1 MNAYMNIQ
9 VRVLSANAAAQIRA
23 LQGQINGLSMAMA
36 GANRVGFLGGG
47 QRQISALSKFGNQ
60 LQWTGRQLQ
69 YNFTLPLALAGGA
82 AMKFAL
88 DNETAFTRISKVY
101 GDAAMSAETMK
112 NELNA
117 LKKAFEALSNE
128 YGVQQSEVLNIAAD
142 WAAAGASGLALA
154 RGVEQ
159 TLRVMV
165 LGEMNAAD
173 ATSALISIQAQ
184 YNLSSAQLID
194 TIAKLNIVEN
204 QTAISMQGL
213 IQGFQRSAGVAR
225 SAGVDV
231 DHLAAMLAAL
241 VPAAGSAAQAGNALK
256 TILSRIMS
264 PTKKA
269 ADTMEAMG
277 INVKSLAWNSL
288 NGSQRLEVLAQKFH
302 GLADSQKTAVATT
315 IASQYQLNK
324 FEILMDSI
332 FKASD
337 KATRGQSRYAQAL
350 DATKNRAYY
359 LNQAQK
365 ELNQVLNSNPQRL
378 KQIWVILQN
387 AMADVIQP
395 MIPLLL
401 GMARVLADL
410 VQAFN
415 NLPLPVKTTVMYLLL
430 FLGLFGP
437 LIRYIGS
444 TMTLIGE
451 LGWFFAGLGKQVL
464 WVVKIFGSFLALPF
478 TALGSAFGAVAG
490 GIMRFGGALLTAV
503 RAVGAFILTGP
514 LFGQFFGVVGA
525 ILSRG
530 GGMIAA
536 IWMTALGRMAAVTGP
551 MLAAIQ
557 GLFALWQ
564 LGMIRVITLVRNA
577 MLAGWLSMTA
587 SARFVGPAIV
597 ASFRTMWTM
606 LVAITTVGVTSI
618 VTRMRA
624 MVALTV
630 AMFTNWRVI
639 LVRLSTLMW
648 SGILVVFR
656 GGIVALGRYLMAG
669 LAALAGPWGIAI
681 AAILA
686 VLYMF
691 RDQIAQLVRNIINF
705 FRNMPPG
712 IANAFK
718 PLVNLFN
725 TAVKYIITAF
735 NALPKGVRDAMM
747 AVVHIVAEAARQVYQ
762 LFSYLNPFAHHSPSL
777 VENVTNGMAI
787 VKAQFKSITDIEGP
801 IKSAYEEIKKFGVA
815 TASLLKGMDSAKRAS
830 DRADLAK
837 VAPGALDEFDALV
850 RRIQMLTP
858 ILNQLK
864 AAVDAQQAVVDKWKS
879 KLDAA
884 NDALDVQQ
892 KKLDALNKVLQTA
905 KDNLQQAQDN
915 LQKYANTPITG
926 MKAMEDQIFANEMA
940 QKKLRLEIMKMEDAG
955 QSVDD
960 LTNKMQAL
968 HGMQELLTGER
979 KSLQDA
985 GAGSEILKT
994 YDDQIASIKDQTK
1007 GVAGQITEYQKL
1019 SDELDKLQRQGE
1031 ELDLEKSLKFDELT
1045 KQINDAAN
1053 ATKEMS
1059 FDDIMKGIN
1068 DSNAAIDKYGDEVDK
1083 ATKAVEDQQ
1092 KAVDAATA
1100 ARDAI
1105 QASYDAEVKKLDQLK
1120 DAYDKVN
1127 QTIQDINS
1135 SLNDMA
1141 SAAADAIQRAKDAAG
1156 KGKGGL
1162 GPAGDFPDVGGAGSL
1177 GREGGL
1183 GDQSSL
1189 IDQFTK
1195 DLAKKTGDL
1204 MGGLDLFGG
1213 IKKKF
1218 SALQGWFKTNVGPVF
1233 GAIGDAAKQIFGGI
1247 DWLAPFK
1254 NMDFG
1259 WATTIWN
1266 TIKDI
1271 FNTGVTWIKNIIKLF
1286 AGDFKKIWQ
1295 TIWDKLKTAW
1305 TEISPELAKF
1315 KDLLQPLANL
1325 FKELWTII
1333 KPLAAII
1340 GVVLLGAIKVLV
1352 SILANTLGPILDTI
1366 IAVIKGIIKVIR
1378 GLTEFI
1384 LGVFTGDWKL
1394 AWKGIVD
1401 IFSGVWDAIWGIIKG
1416 AVGVIWGTIKGF
1428 VEGIVG
1434 FFQWLYDVLVGHSI
1448 IPDMVNAII
1457 DWIASLPQKAWDA
1470 LKDLGNK
1477 ILDLVHKAW
1486 DMWVAANKA
1495 AWNVINAWFHGVPQA
1510 VWNALVDL
1518 VGKLRQKATDGMN
1531 AFWTG
1536 AKVIWNAVSGWFKGW
1551 ASNIGS
1557 WIANVAGT
1565 LYNIAHN
1572 AITNFKNGASAAW
1585 SAVQS
1590 FFGGWYNRIKNAIG
1604 NVSLYN
1610 IGKSILNSLLDGLKA
1625 AWNDTKNFLSG
1636 LGQQIKNLKGPIE
1649 KDRKLLIPEGE
1660 AIMQSLHTGLH
1671 GEWSAVEA
1679 YAKNIAPSIVD
1690 AISSGIPASI
1700 PTGLQGTGTTGLGG
1714 TLATAAG
1721 NIATM
1726 AANNGSTSGNQY
1738 GTTNNYTFT
1747 GDLSFPNVTDGGDA
1761 EEFLANLEA
1770 IVRGG

>member
-23 LQGQINGLSMAMA
+23 LQAQINGLSMAMA

-69 YNFTLPLALAGGA
+69 YNFTLPLAVAGGA

-101 GDAAMSAETMK
+101 GDASMSAEVMK

-184 YNLSSAQLID
+184 YNLSSGQLID

-231 DHLAAMLAAL
+231 DHLAAMLASL

-269 ADTMEAMG
+269 ADTMKAMG
-277 INVKSLAWNSL
+277 INVQSLAWNSL

-324 FEILMDSI
+324 FEILMDQI

-359 LNQAQK
+359 LQQAQK
-365 ELNQVLNSNPQRL
+365 ELNQVLTSNPQRL

-415 NLPLPVKTTVMYLLL
+415 NLPLPIKQTVMYLLL
-430 FLGLFGP
+430 FLAVFGP

-464 WVVKIFGSFLALPF
+464 FVLRIFGSFLAMPF
-478 TALGSAFGAVAG
+478 SALGSVLGALAG
-490 GIMRFGGALLTAV
+490 GMLRFGGAILTAA
-503 RAVGAFILTGP
+503 RAVGAFLLTGP
-514 LFGQFFGVVGA
+514 LFGRIFATIGA
-525 ILSRG
+525 LVARG
-530 GGMIAA
+530 GSIIVA
-536 IWMTALGRMAAVTGP
+536 IWTTALTRMAAVTGP

-557 GLFALWQ
+557 GLFGLWQ

-577 MLAGWLSMTA
+577 MLAGWLAMVA
-587 SARFVGPAIV
+587 SSRFVGPAII
-597 ASFRTMWTM
+597 ASFRTMWTT
-606 LVAITTVGVTSI
+606 LVAITTVGVTGI
-618 VTRMRA
+618 ITRMRA

-630 AMFTNWRVI
+630 AMFANWRVV

-656 GGIVALGRYLMAG
+656 GGITALLRYLMAG

-686 VLYMF
+686 VLYIF
-691 RDQIAQLVRNIINF
+691 RDQIAQLVRNIVQF
-705 FRNMPPG
+705 FQHMPPG
-712 IANAFK
+712 IASAFK
-718 PLVNLFN
+718 PLVDLFHKGV
-725 TAVKYIITAF
+725 AAIINAF
-735 NALPKGVRDAMM
+735 YALPKGVRDAMM
-747 AVVHIVAEAARQVYQ
+747 AVVRIVAAAARQVYE

-787 VKAQFKSITDIEGP
+787 VKKQFASITDIAGP
-801 IKSAYEEIKKFGVA
+801 IKAAYQEIKAFGAA

-850 RRIQMLTP
+850 KRILMLTP
-858 ILNQLK
+858 ILNNLK

-884 NDALDVQQ
+884 NDALDAQQ

-960 LTNKMQAL
+960 LTSKMQAL

-994 YDDQIASIKDQTK
+994 YDDQISAIQDQTK
-1007 GVAGQITEYQKL
+1007 GVAGQINEYQKL

-1053 ATKEMS
+1053 ATKEMD

-1141 SAAADAIQRAKDAAG
+1141 SAAADAIQRAKEAAKG
-1156 KGKGGL
+1156 KGGGL

-1183 GDQSSL
+1183 GDQSNL
-1189 IDQFTK
+1189 IDQFTQ

-1218 SALQGWFKTNVGPVF
+1218 SALKGWFSANVGPVF

-1254 NMDFG
+1254 NADWSWFG
-1259 WATTIWN
+1259 KIWD

-1271 FNTGVTWIKNIIKLF
+1271 FKTGVTWIKNIISLF
-1286 AGDFKKIWQ
+1286 ADDFKETWS
-1295 TIWDKLKTAW
+1295 TIWNALKDAW
-1305 TEISPELAKF
+1305 KTLAPEVAKF
-1315 KDLLQPLANL
+1315 KDLLGPLGDL
-1325 FKELWTII
+1325 FKELWTVV
-1333 KPLAAII
+1333 KPVAAILGI
-1340 GVVLLGAIKVLV
+1340 VLLGAIKILTSVFVNVLKPV
-1352 SILANTLGPILDTI
+1352 LGFIVDAIKALLEILHGVLQ
-1366 IAVIKGIIKVIR
+1366 
-1378 GLTEFI
+1378 FI
-1384 LGVFTGDWKL
+1384 LGVFTGNWKL
-1394 AWKGIVD
+1394 AWEGIKN
-1401 IFSGVWDAIWGIIKG
+1401 IFKGVWDAIWAILKG
-1416 AVGVIWGTIKGF
+1416 AVGVIWGVISGF
-1428 VEGIVG
+1428 VEGIVD
-1434 FFQWLYDVLVGHSI
+1434 FFKWLYDVLVGHSI
-1448 IPDMVNAII
+1448 IPDLVKAII
-1457 DWIASLPQKAWDA
+1457 QWFAGLPAAVWNA
-1470 LKDLGNK
+1470 LKDLGAK
-1477 ILDLVHKAW
+1477 ILDVVKKAW
-1486 DMWVAANKA
+1486 DWWVAANKA
-1495 AWNVINAWFHGVPQA
+1495 AWTQINNWFHGLPQA

-1518 VGKLRQKATDGMN
+1518 TNKLRQKALDGMN
-1531 AFWTG
+1531 AFWNG
-1536 AKVIWNAVSGWFKGW
+1536 AKAIWNSVSGWFKGW
-1551 ASNIGS
+1551 AGSIGN

-1572 AITNFKNGASAAW
+1572 AIVRFKDGGAAAW
-1585 SAVQS
+1585 GAVQS
-1590 FFGGWYNRIKNAIG
+1590 FFSGWYNKIKGIIG

-1610 IGKSILNSLLDGLKA
+1610 IGKAILTSLLDGLKA
-1625 AWNDTKNFLSG
+1625 AWNNTKDFLSG

-1690 AISSGIPASI
+1690 AISSGIPSTI
-1700 PTGLQGTGTTGLGG
+1700 PTGLQTGATAGLGT

-1726 AANNGSTSGNQY
+1726 SGNNGSTSGNQY